1 MEQPKS
7 KPEAD
12 KTRRVILEESNE
24 GRTEMGREKAGGNLD
39 RRFAQQSLN
48 GCQKW
53 QLYQAWSAKPTCTY
67 AKGEARWRWIGQ
79 NDTYVSRIESYSR
92 HNRPNWYVSKQNWEQ
107 EPFYTYWLRYVVGGG
122 GVRGY
127 VTKVT
132 FLALKRHSLTSNQ
145 ALETSN

>member
-48 GCQKW
+48 GCQK
-53 QLYQAWSAKPTCTY
+53 
-67 AKGEARWRWIGQ
+67 
-79 NDTYVSRIESYSR
+79 
-92 HNRPNWYVSKQNWEQ
+92 
-107 EPFYTYWLRYVVGGG
+107 
-122 GVRGY
+122 
-127 VTKVT
+127 
-132 FLALKRHSLTSNQ
+132 
-145 ALETSN
+145 